1 MTQQQNTYAQ
11 IVRLPP
17 LVADIALLA
26 ARIALGIILMA
37 HGWQKLN
44 EWGLAG
50 TGESFD
56 QMGVPAPHISAAIA
70 AGVELGGGALLILG
84 LLTPIAGIAI
94 TAVMASAWGIAHWTD
109 TVFVDQGGWE
119 LVAALTVGAL
129 VIAVIGPGRIS
140 VDALFTRG
148 RKARRGRR

>member
-1 MTQQQNTYAQ
+1 MAQLQNPHAQ

-26 ARIALGIILMA
+26 ARLALGLILMA

-70 AGVELGGGALLILG
+70 AGVEFGGGALLIIG

-94 TAVMASAWGIAHWTD
+94 TAVMAGAWVIAHWTD

-129 VIAVIGPGRIS
+129 VVAVVGPGRIS
-140 VDALFTRG
+140 IDALFTR
-148 RKARRGRR
+148 RRRR